1 MKFKVTMTVTKTY
14 DVNPKAYGDPP
25 LTDPKEMLAID
36 VSAYEDTP
44 EILVVD
50 ETAEVTVIGEVV
62 EE

>member
-14 DVNPKAYGDPP
+14 TVKPENYGNPL

-36 VSAYEDTP
+36 VSGYEDTP
-44 EILVVD
+44 ELLALD
-50 ETAEVTVIGEVV
+50 EDAELTVTGEVI

>member
-14 DVNPKAYGDPP
+14 EVKPESYGNPL

-36 VSAYEDTP
+36 VGSYEDTP
-44 EILVVD
+44 ELLALD
-50 ETAEVTVIGEVV
+50 AAAELTVTGEVV